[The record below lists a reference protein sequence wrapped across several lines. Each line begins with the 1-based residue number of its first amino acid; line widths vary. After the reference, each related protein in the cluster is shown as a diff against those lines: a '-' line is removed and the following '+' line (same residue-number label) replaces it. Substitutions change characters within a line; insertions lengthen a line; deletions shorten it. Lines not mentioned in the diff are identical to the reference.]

1 MNKLEKINELV
12 EKIKLYVS
20 KISDIYKNIDID
32 LEDFEEDKEELF
44 VSLKIDGNYI
54 RFEIDKD
61 GEFYIETSLN
71 NFQKLYEIVL
81 WKIMY
86 LKATN
91 NKK

>member
-20 KISDIYKNIDID
+20 EISDIYKNIDID

-54 RFEIDKD
+54 RFEIDKN
-61 GEFYIETSLN
+61 GEFFIETSLN
-71 NFQKLYEIVL
+71 NFEELDELTFWKTMYIVS
-81 WKIMY
+81 
-86 LKATN
+86 TR
-91 NKK
+91 